1 MENLESAVGVLKGD
15 VRVLGGVVG
24 PWMRGA
30 QMQMRERGGA
40 MNVNVGGGY
49 SVRGAEA
56 PGPSTENM
64 ADPTLGAQAGEGGGA
79 SSSSSAAP
87 ERNDDLASYFPSE
100 HPMRHRSTSSA
111 DAFPGMP
118 SGRSVVAPL
127 DLGGTLERTLVGLR
141 ESVVGVAANLDS
153 VGRRG
158 EIALA
163 NETLRLGEEMM
174 SVRAQMH
181 GLRMQVHGMMMDR
194 NAVVGAGAGVE
205 GSTGANLGMGMGFVP
220 SMHRNSFSTSIT
232 KL

>member
-24 PWMRGA
+24 PWVRGA

-40 MNVNVGGGY
+40 MNVNVGI
-49 SVRGAEA
+49 RGAEA
-56 PGPSTENM
+56 PGPSTEHM
-64 ADPTLGAQAGEGGGA
+64 ADPTSGVQASEAGGA
-79 SSSSSAAP
+79 SSSSSAAL

-141 ESVVGVAANLDS
+141 ESVVGVAGNLDS

-194 NAVVGAGAGVE
+194 NAVVGAGGGVE